1 MKDEKFKY
9 GGSLKNLIFRW
20 SHEKQ
25 YIGGGLPKKGKGGVG
40 GWTVCRFKRGL
51 VVEKT
56 VHQTVTF
63 DWQKVLVRVK
73 VYDLQF
79 T

>member
-25 YIGGGLPKKGKGGVG
+25 YIGGGLPKKRGV
-40 GWTVCRFKRGL
+40 WTVCKFKKGL
-51 VVEKT
+51 VIKKT